1 MQNGC
6 GTSDLC
12 INLQY
17 LCVKW
22 RINGN
27 ILKFW
32 HDLQVGIWNWN
43 KSCLIRY
50 QINNVNICQR
60 NYEKLTR
67 NCLHSGFQAIVARH
81 SPLCCPYG
89 FKSGLFSSL
98 MISCIVCLYWINLKS
113 RTLFC
118 FSPSELNCTHSSYG
132 LYGRVRSCLLAFSG

>member
-89 FKSGLFSSL
+89 FKSGLFSSS
-98 MISCIVCLYWINLKS
+98 MITCIVCLYWINLKL
-113 RTLFC
+113 TLSVSLQMSWTVHTLAMVCMAKF
-118 FSPSELNCTHSSYG
+118 G
-132 LYGRVRSCLLAFSG
+132 SCLLAFSG